1 MEDKL
6 FKNLDKLNDLRNT
19 WNDALT
25 AQKVLA
31 NCLWTLFENNEPL
44 LKELD
49 SDLKAMM
56 SKAAAHVKI
65 LKETIEKE
73 KE

>member
-25 AQKVLA
+25 AQKVLG

-49 SDLKAMM
+49 SDLKTLM